1 MTKEKIYEEERKMI
15 EKAKGGDRKAMEDL
29 MARYEPLFRKL
40 CAGEPRM
47 DWEDIR
53 QDLAVSFLEGVRAFT
68 PEKGHLFSLLHPA
81 AALLGKSASGGKND
95 APAVGGAPVSGGHR
109 EHSRRI

>member
-1 MTKEKIYEEERKMI
+1 MTKEKFYEEERKLI

-95 APAVGGAPVSGGHR
+95 ALEVGGAQFPDVHR
-109 EHSRRI
+109 KHSRRI